1 MPAAYETAERNS
13 GIRKRKER
21 KKIMKKRWILLATAV
36 MVLSLTGCGQE
47 KEKSNNV
54 APETGTLL
62 ESGESETEQ
71 SQEPAAQQEAAAATE
86 PADREQTDQYPAA
99 DTTEG
104 VQQEAADDGSWEDN
118 FAVDTA
124 AAAEFG
130 GKIKEAVAEQ
140 DIEKLADLTTFPV
153 YVGVIGDGIVVEK
166 REDFIALGADALFTE
181 EMMASIAGADENSLN
196 PSKAGFTLYSGDGA
210 PSITFGVQ
218 DGKLGIS
225 GIN

>member
-1 MPAAYETAERNS
+1 
-13 GIRKRKER
+13 
-21 KKIMKKRWILLATAV
+21 MKKRWILLATAV

-71 SQEPAAQQEAAAATE
+71 SQEQAAQQEAA
-86 PADREQTDQYPAA
+86 DQEQTDQDPAA

-104 VQQEAADDGSWEDN
+104 AQQEAAAGGSWEDN

>member
-1 MPAAYETAERNS
+1 
-13 GIRKRKER
+13 
-21 KKIMKKRWILLATAV
+21 MKKRWILLATAV

-86 PADREQTDQYPAA
+86 PADREQTDQDPAA

-104 VQQEAADDGSWEDN
+104 VQQEAADDGSWENN

-130 GKIKEAVAEQ
+130 GKIKEAVAAQ
-140 DIEKLADLTTFPV
+140 DIEKLADLTAFPV

>member
-1 MPAAYETAERNS
+1 
-13 GIRKRKER
+13 
-21 KKIMKKRWILLATAV
+21 MKKRWILLATAV

-71 SQEPAAQQEAAAATE
+71 SQEQAAQQEAAAATE
-86 PADREQTDQYPAA
+86 PADQEQTDQDPAA

-104 VQQEAADDGSWEDN
+104 AQQEAAAGGSWEDN
-118 FAVDTA
+118 FAVDKA

-140 DIEKLADLTTFPV
+140 DIEKLADLTAFPV
-153 YVGVIGDGIVVEK
+153 YVGVIGDGTVVET

-181 EMMASIAGADENSLN
+181 EMTA
-196 PSKAGFTLYSGDGA
+196 
-210 PSITFGVQ
+210 
-218 DGKLGIS
+218 
-225 GIN
+225 

>member
-1 MPAAYETAERNS
+1 
-13 GIRKRKER
+13 
-21 KKIMKKRWILLATAV
+21 MKKSWIFLMIIV
-36 MVLSLTGCGQE
+36 MVLVLSGCGQE
-47 KEKSNNV
+47 KEEKYNV
-54 APETGTLL
+54 APEESTLL
-62 ESGESETEQ
+62 PKEGESETEQ
-71 SQEPAAQQEAAAATE
+71 SQEPAVQQEAAAATE
-86 PADREQTDQYPAA
+86 QADQEQVDQEQAEQAPTDQ
-99 DTTEG
+99 DTAEG
-104 VQQEAADDGSWEDN
+104 SQQEAAAGSSWEDN

-140 DIEKLADLTTFPV
+140 DIEKLADLTAFPV
-153 YVGVIGDGIVVEK
+153 YVGVVGDGTVVET

>member
-1 MPAAYETAERNS
+1 
-13 GIRKRKER
+13 
-21 KKIMKKRWILLATAV
+21 MKKRWILLATAV

-86 PADREQTDQYPAA
+86 PADREQTDQDPAA

-104 VQQEAADDGSWEDN
+104 AQQEAAAGGSWEDN

-140 DIEKLADLTTFPV
+140 DIEKLADLTTLPV

>member
-1 MPAAYETAERNS
+1 
-13 GIRKRKER
+13 
-21 KKIMKKRWILLATAV
+21 MKKSRIFLMIIV
-36 MVLSLTGCGQE
+36 MVLALSGCGQE
-47 KEKSNNV
+47 KEEKYNV
-54 APETGTLL
+54 APEESTLL
-62 ESGESETEQ
+62 PKEGESETEQ
-71 SQEPAAQQEAAAATE
+71 SQEPAVQQGSAAATEQADQEQAEQSPTDQDPAADTAEGAQQEAAA
-86 PADREQTDQYPAA
+86 
-99 DTTEG
+99 G
-104 VQQEAADDGSWEDN
+104 GSWEDN

-130 GKIKEAVAEQ
+130 GKIKEAVAAQ
-140 DIEKLADLTTFPV
+140 NIEKLADLTAFPV
-153 YVGVIGDGIVVEK
+153 YVGVVGDGTVVET

-181 EMMASIAGADENSLN
+181 EMTASIAGADENSLN

>member
-1 MPAAYETAERNS
+1 
-13 GIRKRKER
+13 
-21 KKIMKKRWILLATAV
+21 MKKSRIFLMIIV
-36 MVLSLTGCGQE
+36 MVLALSGCGQE
-47 KEKSNNV
+47 KEEKYNV
-54 APETGTLL
+54 APEESTLL
-62 ESGESETEQ
+62 PKEGESETEQ
-71 SQEPAAQQEAAAATE
+71 SQEPAVQQEAAAATE
-86 PADREQTDQYPAA
+86 QADQEQVDQEQAEQAPTDQ
-99 DTTEG
+99 DTAEG
-104 VQQEAADDGSWEDN
+104 SQQEAAAGSSWEDN

-130 GKIKEAVAEQ
+130 GKIKEAVAAQ
-140 DIEKLADLTTFPV
+140 NIEKLADLTAFPV
-153 YVGVIGDGIVVEK
+153 YVGVVGDGTVVET

-181 EMMASIAGADENSLN
+181 EMTASIAGADENSLN

>member
-1 MPAAYETAERNS
+1 
-13 GIRKRKER
+13 
-21 KKIMKKRWILLATAV
+21 MKKRWILLATAV

-71 SQEPAAQQEAAAATE
+71 SQEQAAQQEAAAATE
-86 PADREQTDQYPAA
+86 PADQDPAA

-104 VQQEAADDGSWEDN
+104 AQQEAAAGGSWEDN

-140 DIEKLADLTTFPV
+140 EIEKLADLTAFPV

>member
-1 MPAAYETAERNS
+1 
-13 GIRKRKER
+13 
-21 KKIMKKRWILLATAV
+21 MKKRWILLATAV

-86 PADREQTDQYPAA
+86 PADQDQTDQDPAA

-130 GKIKEAVAEQ
+130 GKIKEAVAAQ
-140 DIEKLADLTTFPV
+140 DIEKLADLTAFPV
-153 YVGVIGDGIVVEK
+153 YVGVIGDGTVVET

-181 EMMASIAGADENSLN
+181 EMTASIAGADENSLN

>member
-1 MPAAYETAERNS
+1 
-13 GIRKRKER
+13 
-21 KKIMKKRWILLATAV
+21 MKKRWILLATAV

-71 SQEPAAQQEAAAATE
+71 SQEQAAQQEAAAATE
-86 PADREQTDQYPAA
+86 PADQDPAA

-104 VQQEAADDGSWEDN
+104 AQQEAAAGGSWEDN

-140 DIEKLADLTTFPV
+140 DIEKLADLTAFPV
-153 YVGVIGDGIVVEK
+153 YVGVIGDGIVVET

-196 PSKAGFTLYSGDGA
+196 PSKAGFTLCSGDGA

>member
-1 MPAAYETAERNS
+1 
-13 GIRKRKER
+13 
-21 KKIMKKRWILLATAV
+21 MKKRWILLATAV

-71 SQEPAAQQEAAAATE
+71 SQEQAAQQEAAAATE
-86 PADREQTDQYPAA
+86 PADQDPAA

-104 VQQEAADDGSWEDN
+104 AQQEAADDGSWEDN

-140 DIEKLADLTTFPV
+140 DIEKLADLTAFPV

-196 PSKAGFTLYSGDGA
+196 PSKAGFTLCSGDGA

>member
-1 MPAAYETAERNS
+1 
-13 GIRKRKER
+13 
-21 KKIMKKRWILLATAV
+21 MKKRWILLATAV

-71 SQEPAAQQEAAAATE
+71 SQEQAAQQEAAAATE
-86 PADREQTDQYPAA
+86 PADQEQTDQDPAA

-104 VQQEAADDGSWEDN
+104 AQQEAAAGGSWEDN

-130 GKIKEAVAEQ
+130 GKIKEAVAAQ

>member
-1 MPAAYETAERNS
+1 
-13 GIRKRKER
+13 
-21 KKIMKKRWILLATAV
+21 MKKRWILLATAV

-71 SQEPAAQQEAAAATE
+71 SQEQAAQQEAAAATE
-86 PADREQTDQYPAA
+86 PADQEQTDQDPAA

-104 VQQEAADDGSWEDN
+104 AQQEAAAGGSWEDN

-130 GKIKEAVAEQ
+130 GKIKEAVAAQ
-140 DIEKLADLTTFPV
+140 DIEKLADLTAFPV
-153 YVGVIGDGIVVEK
+153 YVGVIGDGTVVET

-181 EMMASIAGADENSLN
+181 EMTASIAGADENSLN

>member
-1 MPAAYETAERNS
+1 
-13 GIRKRKER
+13 
-21 KKIMKKRWILLATAV
+21 MKKRWILLATAV

-71 SQEPAAQQEAAAATE
+71 SQEQAAQQEAAAATE
-86 PADREQTDQYPAA
+86 PADQDPAA

-104 VQQEAADDGSWEDN
+104 AQQEAAAGGSWEDN
-118 FAVDTA
+118 FAGETA
-124 AAAEFG
+124 AAAAFG
-130 GKIKEAVAEQ
+130 GKITEAVAEQ
-140 DIEKLADLTTFPV
+140 DIEKLADLTAFPV

-218 DGKLGIS
+218 DGTLGIS

>member
-1 MPAAYETAERNS
+1 
-13 GIRKRKER
+13 
-21 KKIMKKRWILLATAV
+21 MKKRWILLATAV

-86 PADREQTDQYPAA
+86 PADREQTDQDPAA

-104 VQQEAADDGSWEDN
+104 AQQEAAAGGSWEDN

-130 GKIKEAVAEQ
+130 GKIKEAVAAQ
-140 DIEKLADLTTFPV
+140 DIEKLADLTAFPV
-153 YVGVIGDGIVVEK
+153 YVGVVGDGTVVET

-181 EMMASIAGADENSLN
+181 EMTASIAGADENSLN

>member
-1 MPAAYETAERNS
+1 
-13 GIRKRKER
+13 
-21 KKIMKKRWILLATAV
+21 MKKRWILLATAV

-71 SQEPAAQQEAAAATE
+71 SQEQAAQQEAAAATE
-86 PADREQTDQYPAA
+86 PADQDPAA

-104 VQQEAADDGSWEDN
+104 AQQEAAAGGSWEDN

-196 PSKAGFTLYSGDGA
+196 PSKAGFTLCSGDGA

>member
-1 MPAAYETAERNS
+1 
-13 GIRKRKER
+13 
-21 KKIMKKRWILLATAV
+21 MKKRWILLATAV

-71 SQEPAAQQEAAAATE
+71 SQEQAAQQEAAAATE
-86 PADREQTDQYPAA
+86 PADQDPAA

-104 VQQEAADDGSWEDN
+104 AQQEAAAGGSWEDN

-140 DIEKLADLTTFPV
+140 DIEKLADLTAFPV

-196 PSKAGFTLYSGDGA
+196 PSKAGFTLCSGDGA

>member
-1 MPAAYETAERNS
+1 
-13 GIRKRKER
+13 
-21 KKIMKKRWILLATAV
+21 MKKRWILLATAV

-86 PADREQTDQYPAA
+86 PADREQTDQDPAA

-130 GKIKEAVAEQ
+130 GKIKEAVAAQ

>member
-1 MPAAYETAERNS
+1 
-13 GIRKRKER
+13 
-21 KKIMKKRWILLATAV
+21 MKKSRIFLMIIV
-36 MVLSLTGCGQE
+36 MVLALSGCGRE
-47 KEKSNNV
+47 KEEKYNV
-54 APETGTLL
+54 APEESTLL
-62 ESGESETEQ
+62 PKEGESETEQ
-71 SQEPAAQQEAAAATE
+71 SQEPAVQQEAAATEQADQEQAEQAPTDQDPEADTAEGAQQEAAA
-86 PADREQTDQYPAA
+86 
-99 DTTEG
+99 G
-104 VQQEAADDGSWEDN
+104 SSWEDN

-130 GKIKEAVAEQ
+130 GKIKEAVAAQ
-140 DIEKLADLTTFPV
+140 DIEKLADLTAFPV
-153 YVGVIGDGIVVEK
+153 YVGVIGDGTVVET

-181 EMMASIAGADENSLN
+181 EMTASIAGADENSLN

>member
-1 MPAAYETAERNS
+1 M
-13 GIRKRKER
+13 I
-21 KKIMKKRWILLATAV
+21 IV
-36 MVLSLTGCGQE
+36 MVLALSGCGQE
-47 KEKSNNV
+47 KEEKYNV
-54 APETGTLL
+54 APEESTLL
-62 ESGESETEQ
+62 PKEGESETEQ
-71 SQEPAAQQEAAAATE
+71 SQEPAVQQGSAAATEQADQEQAEQSPTDQDPAADTAEGAQQEAAA
-86 PADREQTDQYPAA
+86 
-99 DTTEG
+99 G
-104 VQQEAADDGSWEDN
+104 SSWEDN

-130 GKIKEAVAEQ
+130 GKIKEAVAAQ
-140 DIEKLADLTTFPV
+140 NIEKLADLTAFPV
-153 YVGVIGDGIVVEK
+153 YVGVVGDGTVVET

-181 EMMASIAGADENSLN
+181 EMTASIAGADENSLN

>member
-1 MPAAYETAERNS
+1 
-13 GIRKRKER
+13 
-21 KKIMKKRWILLATAV
+21 MKKRWILLATAV

-71 SQEPAAQQEAAAATE
+71 SQEQAAQQEAAAATE
-86 PADREQTDQYPAA
+86 PADREQTDQDPAA

-130 GKIKEAVAEQ
+130 GKIKEAVAAQ
-140 DIEKLADLTTFPV
+140 DIEKLADLTAFPV
-153 YVGVIGDGIVVEK
+153 YVGVIGDGTVVET

-181 EMMASIAGADENSLN
+181 EMTASIAGADENSLN

>member
-1 MPAAYETAERNS
+1 
-13 GIRKRKER
+13 
-21 KKIMKKRWILLATAV
+21 MKKRWILLATAV

-71 SQEPAAQQEAAAATE
+71 SQEQAAQQEAAAATE
-86 PADREQTDQYPAA
+86 PADQDPAA

-104 VQQEAADDGSWEDN
+104 AQQEAAAGGSWEDN

-124 AAAEFG
+124 AAAELG

-140 DIEKLADLTTFPV
+140 DIEKLADLTAFPV
-153 YVGVIGDGIVVEK
+153 YVGVIGDGTVVET

-181 EMMASIAGADENSLN
+181 EMTASIAGADENSLN

>member
-1 MPAAYETAERNS
+1 
-13 GIRKRKER
+13 
-21 KKIMKKRWILLATAV
+21 

-71 SQEPAAQQEAAAATE
+71 SQEQAAQQEAAAATE
-86 PADREQTDQYPAA
+86 PADQDPAA

-104 VQQEAADDGSWEDN
+104 AQQEAAAGGSWEDN

-140 DIEKLADLTTFPV
+140 DIEKLADLTAFPV
-153 YVGVIGDGIVVEK
+153 YVGVIGDGIVVET

-196 PSKAGFTLYSGDGA
+196 PSKAGFTLCSGDGA

>member
-1 MPAAYETAERNS
+1 M
-13 GIRKRKER
+13 
-21 KKIMKKRWILLATAV
+21 
-36 MVLSLTGCGQE
+36 
-47 KEKSNNV
+47 

-86 PADREQTDQYPAA
+86 PADREQTDQDPAA

>member
-1 MPAAYETAERNS
+1 MTAAYENAERNS

-71 SQEPAAQQEAAAATE
+71 SQEQAAQQEAAAATE
-86 PADREQTDQYPAA
+86 PADQDPAA

-104 VQQEAADDGSWEDN
+104 AQQEAAAGGSWEDN

-140 DIEKLADLTTFPV
+140 DIEKLADLTAFPV

>member
-1 MPAAYETAERNS
+1 
-13 GIRKRKER
+13 
-21 KKIMKKRWILLATAV
+21 MKKRWILLATAV

-86 PADREQTDQYPAA
+86 PADQDPAA

>member
-1 MPAAYETAERNS
+1 
-13 GIRKRKER
+13 
-21 KKIMKKRWILLATAV
+21 MKKRWILLATAV

-71 SQEPAAQQEAAAATE
+71 SQEQAAQQEAAAATE
-86 PADREQTDQYPAA
+86 PADQDPAA

-104 VQQEAADDGSWEDN
+104 VQQEAAAGGSWEDN

-140 DIEKLADLTTFPV
+140 DIEKLADLTAFPV
-153 YVGVIGDGIVVEK
+153 YVGVIGDGTVVET

>member
-1 MPAAYETAERNS
+1 
-13 GIRKRKER
+13 
-21 KKIMKKRWILLATAV
+21 MKKSWIFLMIIV
-36 MVLSLTGCGQE
+36 MVLVLSGCGQE
-47 KEKSNNV
+47 KEEKYNV
-54 APETGTLL
+54 APEESTLL
-62 ESGESETEQ
+62 PKEGESETEQ
-71 SQEPAAQQEAAAATE
+71 SQEPAVQQEAAAATE
-86 PADREQTDQYPAA
+86 QADQEQVDPEQAEQAPTDQ
-99 DTTEG
+99 DTAEG
-104 VQQEAADDGSWEDN
+104 SQQEAAAGSSWEDN

-130 GKIKEAVAEQ
+130 GKIKEAVAAQ
-140 DIEKLADLTTFPV
+140 DIEKLADLTAFPV
-153 YVGVIGDGIVVEK
+153 YVGVVGDGTVVET

-181 EMMASIAGADENSLN
+181 EMTASIAGADENSLN

>member
-1 MPAAYETAERNS
+1 MPAAYENAERNS

-71 SQEPAAQQEAAAATE
+71 SQEQAAQQEAAAATE
-86 PADREQTDQYPAA
+86 PADQEQTDQDPAA

-104 VQQEAADDGSWEDN
+104 AQQEAAAGGSWEDN

-130 GKIKEAVAEQ
+130 GKIKEAVAAQ
-140 DIEKLADLTTFPV
+140 DIEKLADLTAFPV

>member
-1 MPAAYETAERNS
+1 
-13 GIRKRKER
+13 
-21 KKIMKKRWILLATAV
+21 MKKRWILLATAV

-71 SQEPAAQQEAAAATE
+71 SQEQAAQQEAAAATE
-86 PADREQTDQYPAA
+86 PADQDPAA

-104 VQQEAADDGSWEDN
+104 AQQEAAGGGSWEDN

-140 DIEKLADLTTFPV
+140 DIEKLADLTAFPV

>member
-1 MPAAYETAERNS
+1 
-13 GIRKRKER
+13 
-21 KKIMKKRWILLATAV
+21 MKKSRIFLMIIV
-36 MVLSLTGCGQE
+36 MVLALSGCGQE
-47 KEKSNNV
+47 KEEKYNV
-54 APETGTLL
+54 APEESTLL
-62 ESGESETEQ
+62 PKEGESETEQ
-71 SQEPAAQQEAAAATE
+71 SQEPAVQQGSAAATEQVDQEQAEQAPTDQDPVVDTAEGAQQEAAA
-86 PADREQTDQYPAA
+86 
-99 DTTEG
+99 G
-104 VQQEAADDGSWEDN
+104 SSWEDN

-130 GKIKEAVAEQ
+130 GKIKEAVAAQ
-140 DIEKLADLTTFPV
+140 DIEKLADLTAFPV
-153 YVGVIGDGIVVEK
+153 YVGVIGDGTVVET

-181 EMMASIAGADENSLN
+181 EMTASIAGADENSLN

>member
-1 MPAAYETAERNS
+1 
-13 GIRKRKER
+13 
-21 KKIMKKRWILLATAV
+21 MKKRWILLATAV

-71 SQEPAAQQEAAAATE
+71 SQEQAAQQEAAAATE
-86 PADREQTDQYPAA
+86 PADREQTDQDPAA

-104 VQQEAADDGSWEDN
+104 AQQEAAAGSSWEDN

-130 GKIKEAVAEQ
+130 GKIKEAVAAQ
-140 DIEKLADLTTFPV
+140 DIEKLADLTAFPV
-153 YVGVIGDGIVVEK
+153 YVGVVGDGTVVET

-181 EMMASIAGADENSLN
+181 EMTASIAGADENSLN

>member
-1 MPAAYETAERNS
+1 M
-13 GIRKRKER
+13 
-21 KKIMKKRWILLATAV
+21 
-36 MVLSLTGCGQE
+36 
-47 KEKSNNV
+47 

-71 SQEPAAQQEAAAATE
+71 SQEQAAQQEAAAATE
-86 PADREQTDQYPAA
+86 PADREQTDQDPAA

-104 VQQEAADDGSWEDN
+104 AQQEAAAGGSWEDN

-140 DIEKLADLTTFPV
+140 DIEKLADLTAFPV
-153 YVGVIGDGIVVEK
+153 YVGVIGDGTVVET

-181 EMMASIAGADENSLN
+181 EMTASIAGADENSLN

-225 GIN
+225 CIN

>member
-1 MPAAYETAERNS
+1 
-13 GIRKRKER
+13 
-21 KKIMKKRWILLATAV
+21 MKKSRIFLMIIV
-36 MVLSLTGCGQE
+36 MVLALALSGCGRE
-47 KEKSNNV
+47 KEEKYNV
-54 APETGTLL
+54 APEESTLL
-62 ESGESETEQ
+62 PKEGESETEQ
-71 SQEPAAQQEAAAATE
+71 SQEPAVQQEAATEQTDQEQVDQEQTEQAPTDQDPAADTAEGSQQEAAA
-86 PADREQTDQYPAA
+86 
-99 DTTEG
+99 G
-104 VQQEAADDGSWEDN
+104 SSWEDN

-130 GKIKEAVAEQ
+130 GKIKEAVAAQ
-140 DIEKLADLTTFPV
+140 DIEKLADLTAFPV
-153 YVGVIGDGIVVEK
+153 YVGVVGDGTVVET

-181 EMMASIAGADENSLN
+181 EMTASIAGADENSLN

>member
-1 MPAAYETAERNS
+1 MTAAYENAERNS

-86 PADREQTDQYPAA
+86 PADQDPAA

-104 VQQEAADDGSWEDN
+104 AQQEAADDGSWEDN

-140 DIEKLADLTTFPV
+140 DIEKLADLTAFPV

-196 PSKAGFTLYSGDGA
+196 PSKAGFTLCSGDGA

>member
-1 MPAAYETAERNS
+1 
-13 GIRKRKER
+13 
-21 KKIMKKRWILLATAV
+21 MKKRWILLATAV

-71 SQEPAAQQEAAAATE
+71 SQEQAAQQEAAAATE
-86 PADREQTDQYPAA
+86 PADQDPAA

-196 PSKAGFTLYSGDGA
+196 PSKAGFTLCSGDGA